1 MTADISE
8 EELHDTVA
16 YLREYSRRLT
26 RLLPAAKMYLP
37 GDDVDDIPI
46 SLNELVPLDIE
57 SALRPFCE
65 TPRAYARFR
74 FSWALHDLLRKLWA
88 VADFGTGR
96 EAPPGLFSFVRHAIR
111 AIFFAFL
118 RLERA
123 EEDETV
129 SPEPTRGK
137 LATTLRRRVP
147 AFDDFLRTPPDVIEI
162 IRAYRAVLDDHL
174 GPIGYAEVQECSPE
188 PRIAFL
194 KPDWLLPRP
203 KEDIEK
209 ALRTALGIARNRRI
223 RHNLNADLESLKNY
237 VPADTIPEGT
247 LWELTAR
254 ILNTPQ
260 EHIEAW
266 KRVQATGTDSGKPAR
281 TRATRK
287 ELSR

>member
-8 EELHDTVA
+8 QELHDVVV
-16 YLREYSRRLT
+16 YLREYGRRLS

-37 GDDVDDIPI
+37 GDDVDDITI

-57 SALRPFCE
+57 SALQPFCG
-65 TPRAYARFR
+65 TPRAYAPFR
-74 FSWALHDLLRKLWA
+74 FSWALRDLLRKLWV
-88 VADFGTGR
+88 VADFGMGR
-96 EAPPGLFSFVRHAIR
+96 QSPPGLFSFVRHARR
-111 AIFFAFL
+111 ATLTAFL

-123 EEDETV
+123 EADETV
-129 SPEPTRGK
+129 GPGLRRGK
-137 LATTLRRRVP
+137 RTTTLRQRVP

-174 GPIGYAEVQECSPE
+174 GPLGYAEVQECSPE
-188 PRIAFL
+188 PCIAFL

-247 LWELTAR
+247 LWELTVR

-260 EHIEAW
+260 EHVEAW
-266 KRVQATGTDSGKPAR
+266 KRVQATGN
-281 TRATRK
+281 
-287 ELSR
+287 